1 MDTCS
6 VLVLGD
12 PAGGKTCLINRFL
25 TGQYV
30 AAQVRDYCQSVRDP
44 ADPPLILQLHSVNQ
58 AATHQKLHYVAD
70 TRLRFLI
77 RELSEA
83 SEEDLKETDVVLLCF
98 SLETSVSLARVVSHW
113 SSVTTGTATVLVGT
127 KSDARQSQLSQATTY
142 QEAEA
147 VAGQIGALAY
157 IESSAKLSY
166 TSSTAAFEAAAFS
179 VLPRLARQGSA
190 VSRNSLISTSRL
202 SSSRRGRR
210 EGSEQRSE
218 SSSSKV
224 STLEYLKKSP
234 GMSLSAAKRS
244 LLGASSGS
252 LHSKSSTLSSNKSN
266 SSVISIKTGKTPVL
280 SRRNMQRQM
289 EEQTVKIKV
298 ERLTRDKQVEEVE
311 IEMPLNVYNNIE
323 NNETEFVRNSG
334 RRKSLACKLKNLIL
348 R

>member
-1 MDTCS
+1 M
-6 VLVLGD
+6 
-12 PAGGKTCLINRFL
+12 
-25 TGQYV
+25 
-30 AAQVRDYCQSVRDP
+30 
-44 ADPPLILQLHSVNQ
+44 
-58 AATHQKLHYVAD
+58 AD

-77 RELSEA
+77 RELGEA
-83 SEEDLKETDVVLLCF
+83 SEEELKETDVVLLCF

-113 SSVTTGTATVLVGT
+113 SYVTTSSPTVLVGT
-127 KSDARQSQLSQATTY
+127 KSDARQSQQSPATTY

-179 VLPRLARQGSA
+179 VLPHLARQASV
-190 VSRNSLISTSRL
+190 VSSNSLISTSRL
-202 SSSRRGRR
+202 SCRRRGRR

-218 SSSSKV
+218 SSSKV

-234 GMSLSAAKRS
+234 GLAAAKRS

-266 SSVISIKTGKTPVL
+266 SSVISIRTGKTPVL
-280 SRRNMQRQM
+280 SRRNLQSQM

-323 NNETEFVRNSG
+323 SNETEFVRNSG

>member
-1 MDTCS
+1 M
-6 VLVLGD
+6 
-12 PAGGKTCLINRFL
+12 
-25 TGQYV
+25 
-30 AAQVRDYCQSVRDP
+30 
-44 ADPPLILQLHSVNQ
+44 
-58 AATHQKLHYVAD
+58 AD

-127 KSDARQSQLSQATTY
+127 KSDARQAQQCPATTY
-142 QEAEA
+142 QQAEA

-166 TSSTAAFEAAAFS
+166 TSSTAAFESAAFS
-179 VLPRLARQGSA
+179 VLPHLARQASM
-190 VSRNSLISTSRL
+190 ISTSRL
-202 SSSRRGRR
+202 SCRRRGRR

-218 SSSSKV
+218 SSSKV

-234 GMSLSAAKRS
+234 GMSLAAAKRS

-266 SSVISIKTGKTPVL
+266 SSVISIRTGKTPVL
-280 SRRNMQRQM
+280 SRRNMQTQM

-323 NNETEFVRNSG
+323 SNETEFVRNSG

>member
-1 MDTCS
+1 M
-6 VLVLGD
+6 
-12 PAGGKTCLINRFL
+12 
-25 TGQYV
+25 
-30 AAQVRDYCQSVRDP
+30 
-44 ADPPLILQLHSVNQ
+44 
-58 AATHQKLHYVAD
+58 AD

-127 KSDARQSQLSQATTY
+127 KSDARQAQQCPATTY
-142 QEAEA
+142 QQAEA

-166 TSSTAAFEAAAFS
+166 TSSTAAFESAAFS
-179 VLPRLARQGSA
+179 VLPHLARQASM
-190 VSRNSLISTSRL
+190 ISTSRL
-202 SSSRRGRR
+202 SCRRRGRR

-218 SSSSKV
+218 SSSKV

-234 GMSLSAAKRS
+234 GMSLAAAKRS

-266 SSVISIKTGKTPVL
+266 SSVISIRTGKTPVL
-280 SRRNMQRQM
+280 SRRNLQSQM

-323 NNETEFVRNSG
+323 SNETEFVRNSG

>member
-1 MDTCS
+1 M
-6 VLVLGD
+6 
-12 PAGGKTCLINRFL
+12 
-25 TGQYV
+25 
-30 AAQVRDYCQSVRDP
+30 
-44 ADPPLILQLHSVNQ
+44 
-58 AATHQKLHYVAD
+58 AD

-77 RELSEA
+77 REVSEA

-113 SSVTTGTATVLVGT
+113 SSVTTNTATLLVGT
-127 KSDARQSQLSQATTY
+127 KSDARQSTY
-142 QEAEA
+142 QEAES

-157 IESSAKLSY
+157 MESSAKLSY
-166 TSSTAAFEAAAFS
+166 TSATAAFEAAAFS
-179 VLPRLARQGSA
+179 VLPGLARQPSG

-202 SSSRRGRR
+202 STRRRGRR

-218 SSSSKV
+218 SSSKV

-280 SRRNMQRQM
+280 SRKNIQRPM

>member
-1 MDTCS
+1 M
-6 VLVLGD
+6 
-12 PAGGKTCLINRFL
+12 
-25 TGQYV
+25 
-30 AAQVRDYCQSVRDP
+30 
-44 ADPPLILQLHSVNQ
+44 
-58 AATHQKLHYVAD
+58 AD

-127 KSDARQSQLSQATTY
+127 KSDARQAQQCPATTY
-142 QEAEA
+142 QQAEA

-166 TSSTAAFEAAAFS
+166 TSSTAAFESAAFS
-179 VLPRLARQGSA
+179 VLPHLARQASM
-190 VSRNSLISTSRL
+190 ISTSRL
-202 SSSRRGRR
+202 SCRRRGRR

-218 SSSSKV
+218 SSSKV

-234 GMSLSAAKRS
+234 GMSLAAAKRS

-280 SRRNMQRQM
+280 PRRNMQTQM

-323 NNETEFVRNSG
+323 SNETEFVRNSG

>member
-1 MDTCS
+1 M
-6 VLVLGD
+6 
-12 PAGGKTCLINRFL
+12 
-25 TGQYV
+25 
-30 AAQVRDYCQSVRDP
+30 
-44 ADPPLILQLHSVNQ
+44 
-58 AATHQKLHYVAD
+58 AD

-127 KSDARQSQLSQATTY
+127 KSDARQAQQCPATTY
-142 QEAEA
+142 QQAEA

-166 TSSTAAFEAAAFS
+166 TSSTAAFESAAFS
-179 VLPRLARQGSA
+179 VLPNLARQASL
-190 VSRNSLISTSRL
+190 VSRNSVISTSRL
-202 SSSRRGRR
+202 SCRRRGRR

-218 SSSSKV
+218 SSSKV

-234 GMSLSAAKRS
+234 GMSLAAAKRS

-266 SSVISIKTGKTPVL
+266 SSVISIRTGKTPVL
-280 SRRNMQRQM
+280 SRRNMQTQM

-323 NNETEFVRNSG
+323 SNETEFVRNSG

>member
-1 MDTCS
+1 LS
-6 VLVLGD
+6 GSHRAL
-12 PAGGKTCLINRFL
+12 L
-25 TGQYV
+25 TPV
-30 AAQVRDYCQSVRDP
+30 SS
-44 ADPPLILQLHSVNQ
+44 LQLHSVSQ

-83 SEEDLKETDVVLLCF
+83 REEDLKETDVVLLCF

-113 SSVTTGTATVLVGT
+113 SSVTTNTATVLVGT

-142 QEAEA
+142 QEAET

-179 VLPRLARQGSA
+179 VLPRLARQGSV

-202 SSSRRGRR
+202 SSRSRDRR

-218 SSSSKV
+218 SSSKV

-252 LHSKSSTLSSNKSN
+252 LHSKSSTLSSQKSN
-266 SSVISIKTGKTPVL
+266 SSAISIKTGKTPVL
-280 SRRNMQRQM
+280 SRRNLQKQM

>member
-1 MDTCS
+1 

-12 PAGGKTCLINRFL
+12 LAAGKTCLINRFL

-30 AAQVRDYCQSVRDP
+30 AN
-44 ADPPLILQLHSVNQ
+44 QLHSVSP
-58 AATHQKLHYVAD
+58 ATTHQKLHYVAD
-70 TRLRFLI
+70 TRVRFLI

-98 SLETSVSLARVVSHW
+98 SLETSVSLAQVVSHW
-113 SSVTTGTATVLVGT
+113 SSVTTSTATLLVGT
-127 KSDARQSQLSQATTY
+127 KSDARQSQATTY

-157 IESSAKLSY
+157 MESSAKLSY

-179 VLPRLARQGSA
+179 VLPQLARQPSV

-202 SSSRRGRR
+202 SSRRRGRR

-218 SSSSKV
+218 SSSKV

-280 SRRNMQRQM
+280 SRRNIQRPM

>member
-6 VLVLGD
+6 VLLLGD
-12 PAGGKTCLINRFL
+12 QAGGKTSLINRFL

-30 AAQVRDYCQSVRDP
+30 P
-44 ADPPLILQLHSVNQ
+44 NQLHSVSQ
-58 AATHQKLHYVAD
+58 ATTHQKLHYVGD

-77 RELSEA
+77 RELREA
-83 SEEDLKETDVVLLCF
+83 SGEVLKETDVVLLCF

-113 SSVTTGTATVLVGT
+113 SVVTSSAPLLLVGT
-127 KSDARQSQLSQATTY
+127 KSDARQAQAVSY
-142 QEAEA
+142 QQAQA
-147 VAGQIGALAY
+147 VASQIGALAY
-157 IESSAKLSY
+157 IETSAKLSY
-166 TSSTAAFEAAAFS
+166 TSSTSAFELAASS
-179 VLPRLARQGSA
+179 VLPQLSRQPS
-190 VSRNSLISTSRL
+190 VMSTNSMISTSRL
-202 SSSRRGRR
+202 SSIRRRD
-210 EGSEQRSE
+210 GSQQRSE
-218 SSSSKV
+218 SSSKV

-234 GMSLSAAKRS
+234 SMSLSAAKRS

-266 SSVISIKTGKTPVL
+266 SSVISISTGKTPVL
-280 SRRNMQRQM
+280 ARRSNKQIT